1 MIIKYKKYMG
11 TLIYANKLKNSVID
25 HEYEFVIVDD
35 EGISIDFVT
44 NIEDIRIVNCIGNMK
59 ILSEIQN

>member
-35 EGISIDFVT
+35 EGISINFVT

>member
-1 MIIKYKKYMG
+1 MIIKYKEYMG

-35 EGISIDFVT
+35 EGISINFVT

>member
-25 HEYEFVIVDD
+25 QEYEFVIVDD
-35 EGISIDFVT
+35 EGISINFVT

>member
-25 HEYEFVIVDD
+25 SEYEFVIVDD
-35 EGISIDFVT
+35 EGISINFVT

>member
-1 MIIKYKKYMG
+1 MIIKYKKYTG
-11 TLIYANKLKNSVID
+11 TLIYANKLKNSLID
-25 HEYEFVIVDD
+25 QEYEFVIVDD
-35 EGISIDFVT
+35 EGISINFVT